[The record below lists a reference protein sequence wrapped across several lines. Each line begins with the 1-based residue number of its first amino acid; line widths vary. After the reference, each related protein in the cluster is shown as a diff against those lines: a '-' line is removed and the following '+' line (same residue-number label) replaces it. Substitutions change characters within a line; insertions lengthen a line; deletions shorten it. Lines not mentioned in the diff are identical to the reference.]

1 MTKLILEQKPDKMP
15 PENGK
20 SKTTS
25 SKQALPS
32 ENIAMASIAGTKVK
46 ASIPATADVPTFVN
60 VIPVKKLKRQRLSQF
75 GMIIKPLA
83 DCGALTRIKIRG
95 SGLIMLAGKKLSTA
109 SDSGVVALTLLA
121 SHAKQLGSIVNYRDE
136 DDGMVHEMYVW

>member
-60 VIPVKKLKRQRLSQF
+60 VIPVKKLKEAEAIAVWNDNQTV
-75 GMIIKPLA
+75 G
-83 DCGALTRIKIRG
+83 
-95 SGLIMLAGKKLSTA
+95 GLWCINQDKNSWIWVNNVGWKKLSTA

-121 SHAKQLGSIVNYRDE
+121 S
-136 DDGMVHEMYVW
+136 